1 MQQQEQQQ
9 DQVYLLNYSVE
20 LDKVYD
26 HLFVVEMDRLLLYVD
41 QIVKEMDLRFEMDRH
56 RHFQVEDLLEM
67 LEHLVV
73 FCLLLLVLTVQIE
86 DEVAIN
92 KKQNL

>member
-41 QIVKEMDLRFEMDRH
+41 QIVKERDLRFEMDRH